1 MEYKF
6 IITGKD
12 SFKGATAQ
20 LCPIEIMVM
29 RDALN
34 EYVCNADIHA
44 LDRKIAENMLQLM
57 WEEEERL
64 IG

>member
-1 MEYKF
+1 MKYEF
-6 IITGKD
+6 IITGED
-12 SFKGATAQ
+12 SFKGANAQ

-34 EYVCNADIHA
+34 EYVCNADIHG
-44 LDRKIAENMLQLM
+44 LDRKIAERMLQIM